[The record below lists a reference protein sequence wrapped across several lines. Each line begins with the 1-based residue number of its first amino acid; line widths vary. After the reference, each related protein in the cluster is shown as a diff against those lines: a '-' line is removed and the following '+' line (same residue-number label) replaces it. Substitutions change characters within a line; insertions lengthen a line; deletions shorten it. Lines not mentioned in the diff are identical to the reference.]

1 MSIRLLL
8 FAWQRE
14 RDHVHDGL
22 PGPHNI
28 AAAAVIATGI
38 VLISL

>member
-1 MSIRLLL
+1 MTIRLLL
-8 FAWQRE
+8 SAGQRE
-14 RDHVHDGL
+14 RIMFTMGL